1 MAVVVNEFEVVAEP
15 TVQPPQPATA
25 AAEPAPASPDPEL
38 LQWRQLRRAMRV
50 RAY

>member
-1 MAVVVNEFEVVAEP
+1 MAVIVNEFEVVAEP
-15 TVQPPQPATA
+15 TAPQPANP

-38 LQWRQLRRAMRV
+38 LEWRQLRRAMRV